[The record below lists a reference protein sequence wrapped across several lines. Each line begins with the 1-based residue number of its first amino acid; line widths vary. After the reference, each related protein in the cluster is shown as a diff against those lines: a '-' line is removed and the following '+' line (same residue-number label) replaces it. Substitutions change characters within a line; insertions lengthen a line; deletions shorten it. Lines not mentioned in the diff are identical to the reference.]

1 MSGARVRLVPEGLE
15 LSGGERLPLYA
26 GSVHYWRLSVEDW
39 RACLRAVRE
48 VGFRLVDVYVPWA
61 VHERAPGSFDFG
73 EHDARLDLVRF
84 LKLAHELGLYAIVR
98 PGPHINAELTYFGIP
113 ARVIWDPACQARSP
127 RGSPVM
133 LPMVPVAF
141 PVPSYASE
149 VFHREAERYFAAL
162 GPLLAPLRHPEGPVV
177 MVQVDNEG
185 ALYFRDS
192 AYDQDYH
199 PDAVAQ
205 YRQFVA
211 AKYGSEAA
219 AAAAYGLGAGAVAA
233 NAGAATAN
241 GPGAGAAAANA
252 GAAAA
257 NAGAAANGP
266 GAGAT
271 ATNGPGAGAAT
282 NGPGATE
289 AGALEPPKR
298 FDATDAAGL
307 LRHLDWV
314 EFHEELLAASMGRMR
329 AALEASG
336 VTGLPTSHN
345 LPFGQE
351 TTPLNAARLG
361 RVVDL
366 VALDYYHKASPLDRK
381 VIARRTT
388 ELVARCEGRGHP
400 PFAAEMGAGFPPFFP
415 PLVEDDS
422 AFTLLA
428 ALAYGLRGFNA
439 YMAVERDRWLGAPI
453 DRRGK
458 KRPFAR
464 FYEKLLAAL
473 DEVDFP
479 RLRRRAPVRLVTP
492 RSLRRLT
499 RAMHAFG
506 PATGAFFAVLGAGAR
521 ERCFED
527 DLGLGGPVALEGDAF
542 VRAFEGALEARG
554 VPFAHVAG
562 EDYEVALGGAR
573 WVVCAT
579 TGGLKPAFLERL
591 DALAAEGAW
600 VTLGPRPPERD
611 GSMRP
616 LSPPPDL
623 GRMRL
628 LKGERGAFGP
638 SRATVD
644 REVARAIEALGLPTY
659 ACAPTGVHAT
669 AFEDSSGALRAAF
682 VLNPGPEDVVARV
695 ALPGVVGA
703 RDLLEGSSYEA
714 AEGLLEVR
722 MPPRRARF
730 FRLQAGG
737 AA

>member
-1 MSGARVRLVPEGLE
+1 MSEADGSVEKRAASVRLVPEGLE
-15 LSGGERLPLYA
+15 LAKGEKLPLYA
-26 GSVHYWRLSVEDW
+26 GSVHYWRLAVEDW

-84 LKLAHELGLYAIVR
+84 LRLAHELGLYAIVR

-113 ARVIWDPACQARSP
+113 ARIIWDPACQARSP
-127 RGSPVM
+127 LGHPVM

-162 GPLLAPLRHPEGPVV
+162 GPRLSPLLYPAGPIV

-199 PDAVAQ
+199 PDAIAQ
-205 YRQFVA
+205 YRRFVA
-211 AKYGSEAA
+211 AKYGTAEAL
-219 AAAAYGLGAGAVAA
+219 AAAYGPEAGAFD
-233 NAGAATAN
+233 
-241 GPGAGAAAANA
+241 
-252 GAAAA
+252 
-257 NAGAAANGP
+257 
-266 GAGAT
+266 
-271 ATNGPGAGAAT
+271 
-282 NGPGATE
+282 
-289 AGALEPPKR
+289 ALEPPRR
-298 FDATDAAGL
+298 FDAKAAEGL
-307 LRHLDWV
+307 ARHLDWV
-314 EFHEELLAASMGRMR
+314 EFHEELLASSMKRMGD
-329 AALEASG
+329 ALVVSG
-336 VTGLPTSHN
+336 VSGLPTSHN

-361 RVVDL
+361 KVVDL

-464 FYEKLLAAL
+464 FYEKLLRAL

-527 DLGLGGPVALEGDAF
+527 DLGLGGPIALEGDAF

-562 EDYEVALGGAR
+562 EDHEVALGGAR

-579 TGGLKPAFLERL
+579 TGGLKPSLFAHL
-591 DALAAEGAW
+591 DALAREGAW

-611 GSMRP
+611 GAMRR
-616 LSPPPDL
+616 LDPPPDL
-623 GRMRL
+623 GRVRL

-638 SRATVD
+638 SRAAVD
-644 REVARAIEALGLPTY
+644 REVARAIEALSLPTY
-659 ACAPTGVHAT
+659 ACTPAGVHAT
-669 AFEDSSGALRAAF
+669 AFEDAAGALRAAF
-682 VLNPGPEDVVARV
+682 VLNPGPDDLVARV
-695 ALPGVVGA
+695 VLPGVVGA
-703 RDLLEGSSYEA
+703 RDLLEGSSFEA

-737 AA
+737 TT

>member
-1 MSGARVRLVPEGLE
+1 MSSAAAASGGRRVRLAPEGLE

-26 GSVHYWRLSVEDW
+26 GSVHYWRLAVEDW
-39 RACLRAVRE
+39 ARCLEAVRE
-48 VGFRLVDVYVPWA
+48 VGFKLVDVYVPWA
-61 VHERAPGSFDFG
+61 VHERAPGVFDFG
-73 EHDARLDLVRF
+73 EEDARLDVVRF
-84 LKLAHELGLYAIVR
+84 LRLVHELGLYAIVR

-113 ARVIWDPACQARSP
+113 PRIIWDPACQARSP
-127 RGSPVM
+127 LGNPVM

-162 GPLLAPLRHPEGPVV
+162 GPRLSPLRHPEGPIVLL
-177 MVQVDNEG
+177 QVDNEG

-199 PDAVAQ
+199 PDALAH
-205 YRQFVA
+205 YRRFVE
-211 AKYGSEAA
+211 AKYGSAEAA
-219 AAAAYGLGAGAVAA
+219 RAAYGL
-233 NAGAATAN
+233 
-241 GPGAGAAAANA
+241 
-252 GAAAA
+252 
-257 NAGAAANGP
+257 
-266 GAGAT
+266 
-271 ATNGPGAGAAT
+271 
-282 NGPGATE
+282 E
-289 AGALEPPKR
+289 ADGGELEPPVR
-298 FDATDAAGL
+298 FDAEGAEGL
-307 LRHLDWV
+307 ARHLDWV
-314 EFHEELLAASMGRMR
+314 EFHEELLASSMARMR
-329 AALEASG
+329 DALEASG
-336 VTGLPTSHN
+336 LGELPTSHN

-361 RVVDL
+361 KSVDL
-366 VALDYYHKASPLDRK
+366 VALDYYHKASPLDRL

-428 ALAYGLRGFNA
+428 ALAYGLRGFNV

-453 DRRGK
+453 DRRGRR
-458 KRPFAR
+458 RPFAR
-464 FYEKLLAAL
+464 FYERLLGAL
-473 DEVDFP
+473 DEVGFP

-527 DLGLGGPVALEGDAF
+527 ELGLGGPIALEGDAF

-562 EDYEVALGGAR
+562 EDADVALGGAR

-579 TGGLKPAFLERL
+579 TGGLKPALLGRL
-591 DALAAEGAW
+591 DALAREGAW

-611 GSMRP
+611 GSMRRLP
-616 LSPPPDL
+616 APPDL
-623 GRMRL
+623 GRLRVVR
-628 LKGERGAFGP
+628 GERGAFGP
-638 SRATVD
+638 SRAAVD
-644 REVARAIEALGLPTY
+644 REVSRAIEALSLPTY
-659 ACAPTGVHAT
+659 ACTPEGVHVT
-669 AFEDSSGALRAAF
+669 AFEDEAGALRAAF
-682 VLNPGPEDVVARV
+682 VLNPGPDDLVARV
-695 ALPGVVGA
+695 VLPGVAGA
-703 RDLLEGSSYEA
+703 TDLLEGASFEA
-714 AEGLLEVR
+714 EGGLLEVR
-722 MPPRRARF
+722 MPPRRVRF
-730 FRLQAGG
+730 FRLRAGG
-737 AA
+737 GLA

>member
-1 MSGARVRLVPEGLE
+1 MSAAEAARVALAPEGLA

-26 GSVHYWRLSVEDW
+26 GSVHYWRLAVEDW

-61 VHERAPGSFDFG
+61 VHEQAPGVFDFG
-73 EHDARLDLVRF
+73 EHDPKLDVVRF
-84 LKLAHELGLYAIVR
+84 LRLAHELGLYAIVR
-98 PGPHINAELTYFGIP
+98 PGPHINAELTHFGIP
-113 ARVIWDPACQARSP
+113 ARLIWDPACQARSP
-127 RGSPVM
+127 LGNPVM
-133 LPMVPVAF
+133 LPMIPVAF

-162 GPLLAPLRHPEGPVV
+162 GPKLAPLRYPEGPIVLL
-177 MVQVDNEG
+177 QVDNEG

-205 YRQFVA
+205 YRRYVA
-211 AKYGSEAA
+211 AKYGTAA
-219 AAAAYGLGAGAVAA
+219 ALAAAYG
-233 NAGAATAN
+233 
-241 GPGAGAAAANA
+241 PAAA
-252 GAAAA
+252 
-257 NAGAAANGP
+257 
-266 GAGAT
+266 
-271 ATNGPGAGAAT
+271 
-282 NGPGATE
+282 E
-289 AGALEPPKR
+289 FEALEPPAR
-298 FDATDAAGL
+298 FDAESAEGL
-307 LRHLDWV
+307 ARHLDWV
-314 EFHEELLAASMGRMR
+314 EFHEELLASSMGRMR
-329 AALEASG
+329 ASLEASG
-336 VTGLPTSHN
+336 LGGLPTSHN

-361 RVVDL
+361 KSVDL
-366 VALDYYHKASPLDRK
+366 VALDYYHKASPLDRL

-453 DRRGK
+453 DRRGR

-464 FYEKLLAAL
+464 FYERLLRAL
-473 DEVDFP
+473 GEVDFP

-527 DLGLGGPVALEGDAF
+527 ELGLGGPIALEGDAF

-562 EDYEVALGGAR
+562 EDADVALGGAR

-579 TGGLKPAFLERL
+579 AGGLKPALLARL
-591 DALAAEGAW
+591 RAMAGEGAW

-611 GSMRP
+611 GSMR
-616 LSPPPDL
+616 LLAPPPEL
-623 GRMRL
+623 GGLRL
-628 LKGERGAFGP
+628 VRGERGASGP
-638 SRATVD
+638 SRAAVD
-644 REVARAIEALGLPTY
+644 REVARAIEALSLPTY
-659 ACAPTGVHAT
+659 ACSPGGVHAT
-669 AFEDSSGALRAAF
+669 AFEDERGDLRAAF
-682 VLNPGPEDVVARV
+682 VLNPGPDDVVARV
-695 ALPGVVGA
+695 ALPGVAGA
-703 RDLLEGSSYEA
+703 VDLLDGGEAFEAEG
-714 AEGLLEVR
+714 GLLEVR
-722 MPPRRARF
+722 MPPRRVRF
-730 FRLQAGG
+730 FRLRAGG